1 MLRKESILSQIKD
14 FCLELL
20 FPKFCVNCGRDGAY
34 LCQDCLAMIDISDRI
49 FRPQGKLSCLYFA
62 SDYNNFII
70 KKLITKYKYQPFA
83 KDLAKT
89 LSSIIIIYF
98 QNLESPPIFLA
109 QKKDFVFV
117 PIPLFKKRLRWR
129 GFNQSEEISRHLSE
143 YLNIPISKDV
153 LAKTRETIPQAK
165 LSKQARKK
173 NLKGVFVC
181 QKPDLIKDK
190 RVLLVDDVFTT
201 GTTMEEAARILK
213 KAGAKQVL
221 GIAVARR

>member
-1 MLRKESILSQIKD
+1 MLRKDSIFSQIKD

-20 FPKFCVNCGRDGAY
+20 FPEFCVNCGKDGDY

-70 KKLITKYKYQPFA
+70 KKLIVKCKYQPFA
-83 KDLAKT
+83 KDLAKI
-89 LSSIIIIYF
+89 LSAIIIIYF
-98 QNLESPPIFLA
+98 QNLENPPVFLA
-109 QKKDFVFV
+109 HKKDFAFV

-143 YLNIPISKDV
+143 YLNIPILKDA
-153 LAKTRETIPQAK
+153 LAKTKETIPQTE

-173 NLKGVFVC
+173 NLSGAFAC
-181 QKPDLIKDK
+181 QKPELVKDK
-190 RVLLVDDVFTT
+190 KILLVDDVFTT
-201 GTTMEEAARILK
+201 GTTMEEAAQVLR